1 MAENT
6 DPSIAL
12 VEIVMQGYAVEG
24 RCRGLNE
31 HLRLVDLLNNP
42 EITHL
47 QMADVKVRQFPTF
60 EEIVAS
66 DGPLFIDKES
76 VVLGRS
82 LASPEAEARR
92 DEAHRFDHV
101 EKAKQLMLVFAPPF
115 RILGNIY
122 IIKDADLSVALP
134 KLFEGFLAMTEA
146 AIVRDGGNG
155 FSWDNTFIVVN
166 GQRIEMVCAVP
177 PGYRQVDLAG
187 AGPTRE
193 AEESDAQQVSS
204 AVE

>member
-134 KLFEGFLAMTEA
+134 KLFESFLAMTEA

-155 FSWDNTFIVVN
+155 LSWDNTFIVVN

>member
-1 MAENT
+1 MVEDT

-31 HLRLVDLLNNP
+31 RLRLIDLLNNP

-47 QMADVKVRQFPTF
+47 QMADVKVRRFPTL

-66 DGPLFIDKES
+66 DGPMFIEKES

-101 EKAKQLMLVFAPPF
+101 QKQKQLMLVFAPPF

-122 IIKDADLSVALP
+122 VIKDADLSVALP
-134 KLFEGFLAMTEA
+134 KLFGSFLGMTEA
-146 AIVRDGGNG
+146 AIVREGGNG
-155 FSWDNTFIVVN
+155 LGWDSTFTVVN